1 LVPIKPIFYGQKH
14 LQTLTNTWKY
24 LEIPGNNK
32 MISQQ
37 GDGKVSIDMQI

>member
-1 LVPIKPIFYGQKH
+1 MARNTYKH
-14 LQTLTNTWKY
+14 